1 MPKRKSVR
9 KKVKVKTRS
18 RQPPSGDKRLTINIR
33 ADIHKKLKVAAAKR
47 ETTVGELIEELA
59 GKHLR

>member
-9 KKVKVKTRS
+9 KKAKTRS

-33 ADIHKKLKVAAAKR
+33 SDVHKKLKIAAVER
-47 ETTVGELIEELA
+47 ETTVGEIVEKLVK
-59 GKHLR
+59 KHLR